1 MEAIKNRAVP
11 ISNLHTM
18 NRGDDHMEEQKYDA
32 TYRYGKTVV
41 NIIAPKNQ
49 TKEEIDQIIKEW
61 HIAGRAIVK
70 EMREKRAA
78 AAAKDGAN

>member
-1 MEAIKNRAVP
+1 MAAIKDRAVP
-11 ISNLHTM
+11 RSDVHTM
-18 NRGDDHMEEQKYDA
+18 NRGDQMEEQKYDA

-70 EMREKRAA
+70 EIQEKRAA
-78 AAAKDGAN
+78 AAKNN

>member
-1 MEAIKNRAVP
+1 MKSTLDRAVP
-11 ISNLHTM
+11 SNSPHIIH
-18 NRGDDHMEEQKYDA
+18 RGDQMEQQKYDA

-41 NIIAPKNQ
+41 HIVAPKNQ

-70 EMREKRAA
+70 EIQEKRAA
-78 AAAKDGAN
+78 AAKNN

>member
-1 MEAIKNRAVP
+1 MSVSTLNRAVP
-11 ISNLHTM
+11 SDKPHTL
-18 NRGDDHMEEQKYDA
+18 NRGDQQMEEQKYDA

-70 EMREKRAA
+70 EMQEKRAA
-78 AAAKDGAN
+78 AAKNN